1 MKIVV
6 LDGHTV
12 NPGDNPW
19 DELAAFGTLAVFDRS
34 APDQVVA
41 RAGEAEIVLANKT
54 LLPAET
60 LAQLPRLRLIVELA
74 TGFDNIDVAFAG
86 RHGIPVANVP
96 VYGAASVAQH
106 TFALILELCNRVGE
120 HDRAVK
126 TGAWIKAPDFSFTTA
141 PLVELAGRRLG
152 IVGFG
157 EIGRRVAAIA
167 HAFGMKVL
175 AYNPRPKEALSGV
188 PVTWTSLEELF
199 AAADIVSL
207 HCPLTAE
214 NRGFVARPLLKTM
227 KRDAFLINTARGA
240 LVNERDLAAALGEGQ
255 LAGAAVDVVDGEPM
269 LPANPLLAVPS
280 CIITP
285 HIAWA
290 SLAARR
296 RLLAGA
302 VGNVAAFLAG
312 APSNVVNRQYLSGSR
327 AL

>member
-41 RAGEAEIVLANKT
+41 RAGEAEIVLTNKT

-96 VYGAASVAQH
+96 AYGAASVAQH

-126 TGAWIKAPDFSFTTA
+126 AGAWIKAADFSFTTA

-157 EIGRRVAAIA
+157 EIGRRVATIA
-167 HAFGMKVL
+167 HAFGMEML

-199 AAADIVSL
+199 ATADIVSL
-207 HCPLTAE
+207 HCPLTAG
-214 NRGFVARPLLKTM
+214 NRGFVARPLLATM
-227 KRDAFLINTARGA
+227 KRNAFLINTSRGA
-240 LVNERDLAAALGEGQ
+240 LVNEGDLAVALGEGQ

-312 APSNVVNRQYLSGSR
+312 VPTNVVNRQFLSGSR